1 MRKLLRPF
9 SIVSAKFNSRAGRW
23 AAYRPPK
30 MASARKSLHKY
41 ERWRGEIFRET
52 SRKVVESQDGTF
64 TFLQL
69 QLHLRVPL
77 TYVQPV

>member
-1 MRKLLRPF
+1 
-9 SIVSAKFNSRAGRW
+9 
-23 AAYRPPK
+23 

-52 SRKVVESQDGTF
+52 SRKVFESQDGTF